1 MMCLYDKPCSLWHY
15 KHKIYDKKRKLQ
27 EIIDEHL
34 VEEEGG
40 ASAAAAELLEAEEM
54 LAAQLAANS
63 LLPVAVR
70 VQQAKEDFNK
80 LHND

>member
-15 KHKIYDKKRKLQ
+15 KNKILDKKRKLQ

>member
-40 ASAAAAELLEAEEM
+40 ASAAAAELLERNACSTISCKFSATSCCESATSEGRF
-54 LAAQLAANS
+54 Q
-63 LLPVAVR
+63 
-70 VQQAKEDFNK
+70 
-80 LHND
+80 